1 MVQLLMTSSPVRNSM
16 KQTATV
22 ERTTLGLPNP
32 IGGPTAGAVV
42 TSTVPCRAWEDT
54 QEEVTSDGKWLTLS
68 RWKMR
73 VPLGAD
79 IEEDD
84 QVTIGSTLLLVETP
98 PVERRGHKLVT
109 LEILQREIQHAPL
122 PIVWGSLGLFWDSLE
137 LAWEDV
143 A

>member
-1 MVQLLMTSSPVRNSM
+1 MTTSSPVRNSM
-16 KQTATV
+16 RQTATV
-22 ERTTLGLPNP
+22 ERTLAGPLNPLGQ
-32 IGGPTAGAVV
+32 PTPGAVSS
-42 TSTVPCRAWEDT
+42 STVACRAWEAT
-54 QEEVTSDGKWLTLS
+54 QEEVTGDGRWLTLS

-79 IEEDD
+79 IMEDD
-84 QVTIGSTLLLVETP
+84 RVTIGSTLLLVETP
-98 PVERRGHKLVT
+98 PVDRHGHRLVT

-122 PIVWGSLGLFWDSLE
+122 PLTWGSLGLYWDSLE